1 MKKWIMVLSAAA
13 LALALTACGGS
24 ESKAVWTAG
33 HAQDILDSGAFS
45 EELEELD
52 GDTAW
57 MLYRLEEAGLGR
69 EELTNAVCY
78 RASGSTCEELAVLS
92 FDSEQAAAAAAAA
105 LESYVDGQIEENR
118 LYPLVDISSLE
129 NAWIDQRGGTVLLVA
144 AGDLD
149 AAKDA
154 VGA

>member
-1 MKKWIMVLSAAA
+1 MKKWFLTLAA
-13 LALALTACGGS
+13 LTLALTLAACGAP
-24 ESKAVWTAG
+24 ESKAVWTAE

-52 GDTAW
+52 ADTAW

-69 EELTNAVCY
+69 EELTQAVCR

-92 FDSEQAAAAAAAA
+92 FDSEQAAATAAQA
-105 LESYVDGQIEENR
+105 LETYVDGQIEENR
-118 LYPLVDISSLE
+118 LYPLMDVASLE
-129 NAWIDQRGGTVLLVA
+129 NAWIDQRGSTVLLVA
-144 AGDLD
+144 ASDLA